1 MLHSFI
7 NCHAGDNLLYAHL
20 WFQCKTWVSAV
31 LAAHSIAVYHYSL
44 LWESSLSK
52 FQQVLLYTVQFVLLI
67 MLTATSPGFV
77 KSLLQGCAYL
87 CCNIMMVMTHNWW
100 TSNQKAYF
108 PSLLIIHIQT
118 HEICH
123 GYWVIGLAFTLHP
136 CKYHNCDCYHNCN
149 MLLMLENRDMSNSH
163 NHSGLLAW
171 LYF

>member
-77 KSLLQGCAYL
+77 NQYCKVVHTCAVTLWWIWLTIDERAIKKHISLAY
-87 CCNIMMVMTHNWW
+87 
-100 TSNQKAYF
+100 
-108 PSLLIIHIQT
+108 LIIHIQT
-118 HEICH
+118 HKICH
-123 GYWVIGLAFTLHP
+123 GCWVIGLVFTLHP
-136 CKYHNCDCYHNCN
+136 YECHNRDCYHNCN